1 MDHPLVV
8 SLIVT
13 GVGMLI
19 LFLALA
25 LLYGLMVLMTT
36 LVKDRRGK
44 GTDEPGGGKTQE
56 QEPTRRRAAAIAVAL
71 ARAEQELS
79 LARPPREGE
88 AVSPWRALHHHRQLT
103 LNLRMR
109 RGR

>member
-36 LVKDRRGK
+36 LVKDRPGK
-44 GTDEPGGGKTQE
+44 EPGGGKTQE
-56 QEPTRRRAAAIAVAL
+56 QEPTRRQAAAIAVAL
-71 ARAEQELS
+71 ARTEQELS

-109 RGR
+109 RSR